1 MNATLWAA
9 ALLSAAL
16 TAGPVAA
23 QTNRGGSVNQDQTTT
38 TEERQSDTDV
48 NVNQDRSSGGVN
60 RSDEEKPSDRS
71 DRSMKT
77 QESRTQE
84 TQTTDQGKSKKKHHK
99 HHKTVKE
106 QKTEKTID
114 EGTRNQ
120 DDTNRDRTPS
130 DVNEG
135 GSVR

>member
-9 ALLSAAL
+9 ALLTGAL
-16 TAGPVAA
+16 VAGPAAA
-23 QTNRGGSVNQDQTTT
+23 QTNRGGTMNEEQTTT
-38 TEERQSDTDV
+38 EQRQTDTDV
-48 NVNQDRSSGGVN
+48 NSSRSSGGVN
-60 RSDEEKPSDRS
+60 REDEAPS

-77 QESRTQE
+77 QES
-84 TQTTDQGKSKKKHHK
+84 QTKDSSRSTEQGSKSKKSHHK
-99 HHKTVKE
+99 HHRTVKE

-114 EGTRNQ
+114 ESAPGGQ
-120 DDTNRDRTPS
+120 QDTNRSQAPS